1 MGCRYIHEWEYIE
14 PGEKQRRQDNSYGK
28 RRGGS
33 HLIKSDHVFQKKK
46 NLIICAPNAWLH
58 YYLSCHYHI
67 IFLSNSLSYHM
78 SILSCAPK
86 LFLVY

>member
-14 PGEKQRRQDNSYGK
+14 PGEKQKRQDNSYGK

-46 NLIICAPNAWLH
+46 NLIMCAPNVW
-58 YYLSCHYHI
+58 
-67 IFLSNSLSYHM
+67 
-78 SILSCAPK
+78 
-86 LFLVY
+86 